1 MSLPRKRMDPVSVRV
16 TPVTALKRV
25 DLPEPLGPITPV
37 IRCGQITKFA
47 LLSACTPPKRTE
59 TSLMVR
65 IGESP
70 FAPPCSPGNAD
81 GVFGLSS
88 GFGAGKDVP
97 GSLITAGS
105 GAANPNAD

>member
-1 MSLPRKRMDPVSVRV
+1 MDPVSVRV

-37 IRCGQITKFA
+37 IRSGQITRFA
-47 LLSACTPPKRTE
+47 LFSACTPPKRME

-70 FAPPCSPGNAD
+70 FAPPCSPGNDD
-81 GVFGLSS
+81 GVFGLPSA
-88 GFGAGKDVP
+88 FGAGMEVP

-105 GAANPNAD
+105 AAANPSADRVR